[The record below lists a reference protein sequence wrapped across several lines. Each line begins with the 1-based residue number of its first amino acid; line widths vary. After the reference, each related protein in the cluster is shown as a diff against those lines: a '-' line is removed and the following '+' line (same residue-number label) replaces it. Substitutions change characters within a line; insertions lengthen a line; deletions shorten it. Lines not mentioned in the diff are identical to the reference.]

1 MKLTKELMKL
11 ASDKKV
17 LTFSNE
23 GDVILVSKIAEEVLF
38 ERADGT
44 LTINGNDIDYDVDCS
59 DIIFPWDTREA
70 ETDQQTEKF
79 ITDYLNNSL
88 PEWPKTK
95 TPDFGNIFNWID

>member
-70 ETDQQTEKF
+70 VADQQTEKF

-88 PEWPKTK
+88 PEWPKTESN
-95 TPDFGNIFNWID
+95 DFGDIFPW